1 MNQKKQSMVMII
13 TFFIIIL
20 LLLSGCVDNKAPV
33 PEETDLPSFSRSDL
47 LFIQQQIMDWFECHL
62 NKNTG
67 LLTDMRKNTSLIQDV
82 LTGFVL
88 ATFSSMNTTFPG
100 VLQQNINSI
109 VRIYDDYPN
118 RFDLTSTSLLLS
130 LIYETPESTSNP
142 MLEQALAD
150 HILSFRKT
158 NTQFNTTP
166 ILSEEAA
173 YGLTALRTHVQKT
186 NNQSIRTNTT
196 LLLKHYQQLLTEP
209 SYYSPWY
216 TPVFSQINSSFNL
229 PVNPYQTITQIN
241 TFLVEQ
247 QETNDLSMTGTYI
260 PPDQCYD
267 LTYHIQSLNSMIHA
281 VNQSDILNDTKN
293 QTQFHQSLILSL
305 MHLKNIMLNEKT
317 NLNIQQNLTLLP
329 ILYELNSLLPNTN
342 YSYVWEPETQTLIE
356 AKTLQTSPELW
367 MVLAIGVMASIGLLS
382 LVFIIIRLYYR
393 NKQS

>member
-13 TFFIIIL
+13 TFFIVIL
-20 LLLSGCVDNKAPV
+20 LLLSGCIDNRAPV
-33 PEETDLPSFSRSDL
+33 PDETDLSSFSRSDL
-47 LFIQQQIMDWFECHL
+47 LFIQQQLMDWFECHL

-67 LLTDMRKNTSLIQDV
+67 LLTDMRENTSLIQDL

-109 VRIYDDYPN
+109 VRIYDDHPDGFN
-118 RFDLTSTSLLLS
+118 LTTTSLLLS

-142 MLEQALAD
+142 VLEQALAD
-150 HILSFRKT
+150 HILSFRAT

-166 ILSEEAA
+166 ILSDEAA

-186 NNQSIRTNTT
+186 NNQSIQKNTT
-196 LLLKHYQQLLTEP
+196 LLLEYYQQLLNEP

-216 TPVFSQINSSFNL
+216 TPVFSQIDSSFNL

-241 TFLVEQ
+241 TVLVEN
-247 QETNDLSMTGTYI
+247 QETNDLLTTGNYI
-260 PPDQCYD
+260 PPDQSYD
-267 LTYHIQSLNSMIHA
+267 LTFHIQSLNSMMYA
-281 VNQSDILNDTKN
+281 VNRSDNLNDTKN
-293 QTQFHQSLILSL
+293 QTHFHQSLILGL

-317 NLNIQQNLTLLP
+317 NLSIKQNLTLLP
-329 ILYELNSLLPNTN
+329 ILYELNSVLPNTN

-356 AKTLQTSPELW
+356 AKTLQTSNELW

-393 NKQS
+393 NKKS